1 MTIPNR
7 LNRLNPANHWRLAL
21 TGLALAASLMLAG
34 YSGMFMGPT
43 SVAAATITVSK
54 VKLASLTI
62 KTASVAK
69 LGKVLVNGKGHTL
82 YTLTSES
89 SGKIT
94 CTTASGCTMYW
105 PEVDSAKGR
114 HRSIKGAARAALV
127 GTEKGASG
135 RRLVTY
141 HGWPLYTYSGDSAK
155 GQAKGEGLKSFGGTW
170 YALSAAGKLVK
181 VAAKAPA
188 PTSSSSAPG
197 Y

>member
-1 MTIPNR
+1 VTI
-7 LNRLNPANHWRLAL
+7 LTRLNPANHWRLAL
-21 TGLALAASLMLAG
+21 TGLALATGLLLASYG
-34 YSGMFMGPT
+34 GMFMGP
-43 SVAAATITVSK
+43 SRVAAATVTVSK
-54 VKLASLTI
+54 AKLNTLTI
-62 KTASVAK
+62 KTATVAK
-69 LGKVLVNGKGHTL
+69 LGKVLVNGKGRTL

-94 CTTASGCTMYW
+94 CATASGCTTYW

-114 HRSIKGAARAALV
+114 HRSIKGAARADLV

-135 RRLVTY
+135 KRLLTY

-155 GQAKGEGLKSFGGTW
+155 GQANGEGLKSFGGTW
-170 YALSAAGKLVK
+170 YALSASGVLVK
-181 VAAKAPA
+181 PAAKAPA